1 MRRKIFGLALLAVA
15 SLAPIGAW
23 AGEQEDKEVA
33 QEIATILRDSGRMQ
47 NYSVGVKFKD
57 GNVWLAG
64 RVSSKE
70 QMAAA
75 LEVVSDIEGV
85 NQIVNNMTVAQ
96 PAPAK
101 TAKMG
106 GKNVQL
112 AAAQQASPIPSAPA
126 AGAGVPAGY
135 RQLPPQQ
142 MAMAQQQMAMGQI
155 PGGGRPLPA
164 YVPSAGNTPPPAA
177 YDQPNMPN
185 YAWPSYA
192 AAPNYAAVTYPKQYS
207 ASAWPYI
214 GPFYP
219 YPQVPL
225 GWRKVSLEWD
235 DGWWFLDFDDRG
247 CH

>member
-1 MRRKIFGLALLAVA
+1 MRRMIYGLAVLAAA
-15 SLAPIGAW
+15 SITPVCVS
-23 AGEQEDKEVA
+23 AGEQEDKQVA
-33 QEIATILRDSGRMQ
+33 TEIATILRDSGRMKD
-47 NYSVGVKFKD
+47 YSVGVKYKD

-85 NQIVNNMTVAQ
+85 NQIVNNLTVG
-96 PAPAK
+96 PAPAGK
-101 TAKMG
+101 AAKSPAKG
-106 GKNVQL
+106 QNVQL
-112 AAAQQASPIPSAPA
+112 ATAQQAAPQASAPSPVGQA
-126 AGAGVPAGY
+126 AGAGAVPAGY
-135 RQLPPQQ
+135 RQLPPPQ
-142 MAMAQQQMAMGQI
+142 MMAQV
-155 PGGGRPLPA
+155 PGGGRPMPA

-177 YDQPNMPN
+177 YDQPSMPN
-185 YAWPSYA
+185 YSWPSYA
-192 AAPNYAAVTYPKQYS
+192 SYPNYAAVTYPKQYS

-235 DGWWFLDFDDRG
+235 DGWWFLDFDDRH